1 MKKFFQFSGT
11 ISGTTLFL
19 RILFT
24 ILLSIPGI
32 IIVISFFTNYII
44 SEGII
49 DMNNPESFDQA
60 AFQESI
66 EENPEV
72 FFSNIYNS
80 ISSNWIIALVISF
93 IPAIWFSLA
102 SYYKRVSAL
111 FYENRKNIFAIYV
124 GFELIQDATS
134 LGILSTLSFL
144 KTPFSIISIIILL
157 FLILKNSDIDKD
169 DHEG

>member
-66 EENPEV
+66 EENPEE
-72 FFSNIYNS
+72 FFLNIYNS

>member
-66 EENPEV
+66 EENPEE

-102 SYYKRVSAL
+102 SYYKRVS
-111 FYENRKNIFAIYV
+111 
-124 GFELIQDATS
+124 
-134 LGILSTLSFL
+134 
-144 KTPFSIISIIILL
+144 
-157 FLILKNSDIDKD
+157 
-169 DHEG
+169 